1 MVNLEF
7 NWEPGFS
14 IETQVIDSKITLK
27 LNKEGLISLARIL
40 NNLASD
46 EIPYN
51 YHLHLDDSNSLE
63 DGSNEIIIEKVSFS
77 V

>member
-1 MVNLEF
+1 MSLEF
-7 NWEPGFS
+7 NWEPGFC

-40 NNLASD
+40 NSLASD
-46 EIPYN
+46 EIPNN